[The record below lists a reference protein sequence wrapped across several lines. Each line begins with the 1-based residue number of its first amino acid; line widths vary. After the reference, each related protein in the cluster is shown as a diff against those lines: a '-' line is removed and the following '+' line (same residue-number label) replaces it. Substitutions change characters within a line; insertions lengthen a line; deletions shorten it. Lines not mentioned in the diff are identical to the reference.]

1 MARITLEAVTK
12 DVKNSKTGELVYVQG
27 QTRIRIFD
35 EEQSDGI
42 TLEAFEAIAREII
55 KDLDNTQNTAGGK
68 SGGAKAAGFKNQ
80 IPNRTDDEDELNG

>member
-1 MARITLEAVTK
+1 MLFYETSA
-12 DVKNSKTGELVYVQG
+12 KTGE
-27 QTRIRIFD
+27 
-35 EEQSDGI
+35 GI
-42 TLEAFEAIAREII
+42 KEAFEAIAREII